1 MGKFIC
7 HSPCPECG
15 SRDNVSVWDDGA
27 KCMSCAFQTFDT
39 GILETLAEHAV
50 KSSSK
55 RKGNRMT
62 YIPPTLRPI
71 TKTWRGILPATFL
84 KYSVGLDESN
94 NVHFQHIPHGV
105 HVGSKV
111 RSGTS
116 KEYWFDGESTGIGL
130 FGVHCASGDR
140 RIIVTEGELDALSAY
155 QMMGYAAVSIPLG
168 VQSATK
174 FIKASAQYLETFDE
188 IVFLFDMDAVGRTA
202 QAECV
207 KLLDQ
212 SKVKSMSLPIGFK
225 DANDMLV
232 AGKEK
237 EFKECYWSA
246 QAYTPTG
253 IISTE
258 DVIERTVS
266 FLMDK
271 SARHGKPTGYDGLDK
286 LIGGWRAGEVT
297 TIVAGT
303 GIGKSSIT
311 RALCYKQVVLGVKT
325 LYIPLEDMLEQAT
338 SRFLEMHTASSLVK
352 SNDVPN
358 EALMRQGLFEVLENL
373 TLFDQSGAISVDDLV
388 SSIGYA
394 VRKDCIEFVALD
406 HISAMTSNR
415 DTDERRALDNAIQ
428 ALKLRV
434 AKDLKCAVLVVSHI
448 SRDSSDKEDNKPTL
462 ARVKGASSI
471 AQYSDAVLGLERER
485 KQQLTTFRTLKASRL
500 WGVFGEFSVKWDEGT
515 QQFIEEV
522 EFDTQLLDEGQAP
535 HGEETKGTV
544 GDGARQEVQESTRA
558 GSLEHEPVEC
568 EGGTVRSSQDILHT
582 EEDLQPRPTATQRDT
597 GGVEGVAIEGEQN
610 HTPSRK
616 RATQKLSSRVALPQ

>member
-1 MGKFIC
+1 
-7 HSPCPECG
+7 
-15 SRDNVSVWDDGA
+15 
-27 KCMSCAFQTFDT
+27 
-39 GILETLAEHAV
+39 
-50 KSSSK
+50 
-55 RKGNRMT
+55 MT
-62 YIPPTLRPI
+62 YEPVNLRAI
-71 TKTWRGILPATFL
+71 DKVWRGITPSTFA
-84 KYSVGLDESN
+84 KYGVGLDEKN
-94 NVHFQHIPHGV
+94 NVHFPYYLEGT

-111 RSGTS
+111 RAGTAKEFWFSGET
-116 KEYWFDGESTGIGL
+116 TGVQL
-130 FGVHCASGDR
+130 FGMQAANGDR
-140 RIIVTEGELDALSAY
+140 RIIVTEGEIDALSAA
-155 QMMGYAAVSIPLG
+155 QMTGYAAVSVPFG
-168 VQSATK
+168 ADSAAK
-174 FIKASAQYLETFDE
+174 HIKHTLRWLESFGE
-188 IVFLFDMDAVGRTA
+188 IVLCFDMDKPGRAA
-202 QAECV
+202 QEACV
-207 KLLDQ
+207 ALLDKT
-212 SKVKSMSLPIGFK
+212 KVKVMVLPTGFK
-225 DANDMLV
+225 DPNDMLKS
-232 AGKEK
+232 GQDQQ
-237 EFKECYWSA
+237 FKTAYFSA
-246 QAYTPTG
+246 QSFTPTG

-258 DVIERTVS
+258 EVIERTVS

-311 RALCYKQVVLGVKT
+311 RALCYKQVMMGVKT

-388 SSIGYA
+388 ASIAYA
-394 VRKDCIEFVALD
+394 VRKDGIEFVALD

-434 AKDLKCAVLVVSHI
+434 AKDLKCAVLVVSHL
-448 SRDSSDKEDNKPTL
+448 SRDSSDKEDNNPTL
-462 ARVKGASSI
+462 SRVKGASSI
-471 AQYSDAVLGLERER
+471 AQYSDAVLGLERKRNE
-485 KQQLTTFRTLKASRL
+485 QLTVFRTLKASRL

-515 QQFIEEV
+515 QQFVEEM

-544 GDGARQEVQESTRA
+544 GDGTGQEVQESTRA
-558 GSLEHEPVEC
+558 GRLEHEPTER
-568 EGGTVRSSQDILHT
+568 EGCTVRSSEDILYT
-582 EEDLQPRPTATQRDT
+582 EEDIQPRPTVTQRNT

-610 HTPSRK
+610 DTPSRK
-616 RATQKLSSRVALPQ
+616 RATQKLSYRVALPQ